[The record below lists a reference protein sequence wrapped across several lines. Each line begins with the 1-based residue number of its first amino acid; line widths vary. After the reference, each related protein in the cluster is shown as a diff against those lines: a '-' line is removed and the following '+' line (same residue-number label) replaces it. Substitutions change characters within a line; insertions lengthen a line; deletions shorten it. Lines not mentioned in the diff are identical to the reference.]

1 MLQGH
6 TLVTEAQYKNYNIED
21 QLYIVENF
29 MDKLIHVLLNETE
42 KRKQKEMVLIIK
54 ISCPLNF
61 NLRCELKAKRRNV
74 NSRKKWTPGYRN
86 WIKITYKFL

>member
-42 KRKQKEMVLIIK
+42 KRK
-54 ISCPLNF
+54 
-61 NLRCELKAKRRNV
+61 
-74 NSRKKWTPGYRN
+74 WY
-86 WIKITYKFL
+86 